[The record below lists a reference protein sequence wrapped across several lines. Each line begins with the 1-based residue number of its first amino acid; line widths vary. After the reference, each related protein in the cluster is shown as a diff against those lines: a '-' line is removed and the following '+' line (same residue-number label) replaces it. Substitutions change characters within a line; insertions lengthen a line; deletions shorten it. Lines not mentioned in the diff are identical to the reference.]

1 MRRAEANL
9 PAQAHP
15 APAPS
20 WLSPPHVVA
29 GRPERHPRA
38 AREGAAAP
46 RHRLA
51 AAVPDGCSG
60 DLWGAAP
67 AMRREERLRRRN
79 DFAAVYKNGRIQ
91 SNQLLVLRVLPNNR
105 ETTRFGFV
113 VGKTVGGAVVRNRV
127 KRRLREAARSLVVR
141 PGFDVVIGARKPAA
155 EAKFQA
161 LRASLASLMERA
173 RLCESA
179 PAEAP

>member
-1 MRRAEANL
+1 
-9 PAQAHP
+9 
-15 APAPS
+15 
-20 WLSPPHVVA
+20 
-29 GRPERHPRA
+29 
-38 AREGAAAP
+38 
-46 RHRLA
+46 
-51 AAVPDGCSG
+51 
-60 DLWGAAP
+60 
-67 AMRREERLRRRN
+67 MRREERLRRRN

-161 LRASLASLMERA
+161 LRASLASLTERA